1 MSSSESVEVAFIPA
15 STCCYCMSF
24 RSGMKL
30 LFAWSLFWMFCWYM
44 TCQFIFNG
52 GEYNE
57 FNNGGFITR
66 NVPIVVSCTLLTLV
80 SVILEALYLFYQDT
94 AKTRYGLV
102 VASAIMLIIALV
114 FTFGGVPIMI
124 IDIVLMGYSVQKA
137 W

>member
-1 MSSSESVEVAFIPA
+1 
-15 STCCYCMSF
+15 
-24 RSGMKL
+24 
-30 LFAWSLFWMFCWYM
+30 MFCWYM